1 MLLVFFKALM
11 LALIALAFMAAPA
24 RAQSSTEAYFVFR
37 QPPRP
42 ETFVFKLT
50 DPARIQEARNLIASG
65 QRKII
70 AGTIIKQPVYY
81 NPGWSFHFDPETT
94 GFTDFAIEICD
105 STAPE
110 IEDHL
115 DSAWPQWCPWDSEL
129 LREIAPPPK
138 PGPGNLSPTVSV
150 TSPYSN
156 NAINPGPAPV
166 NVRLVVNADDPDGTI
181 DKVEFFTQTIRIGE
195 KLASPY
201 IFDWINIA
209 PGTYSVFAVATDNQ
223 GAVTTSKS
231 VSFTVKPPVSG
242 NLIDETDVFVRQLY
256 RDFLNREPDDAGLQF
271 WKNNIERCG
280 PDAHCREVIR
290 IDTSAAFFLSI
301 EFQETGYWVHRF
313 YKASFGRRP
322 LLTEFLPDTRTIG
335 RGVIVNTRGWPQ
347 QLEINKRVFA
357 DAWINRAPFKSIY
370 DALTNA
376 QYVDSLLAKTGA
388 RFNPGDRDGL
398 ISALDSNTKTR
409 AEVLRAVVENEAFY
423 NAEYNAA
430 FVEMQYFGYLRRN
443 PQDAPDNNLDG
454 YNFWL
459 DKLNQFNGNFREA
472 EMVKA
477 FLTSLEYRGRF
488 GP

>member
-1 MLLVFFKALM
+1 MWLVFFKALM
-11 LALIALAFMAAPA
+11 LVLVALAFMAAPA
-24 RAQSSTEAYFVFR
+24 RAQGSTEAYFVF
-37 QPPRP
+37 QSSPS

-50 DPARIQEARNLIASG
+50 DPATIQEARNLIAAG

-81 NPGWSFHFDPETT
+81 NPGWSFHFDPQTI
-94 GFTDFAIEICD
+94 GFVDVAIEICD
-105 STAPE
+105 STAQG

-115 DSAWPQWCPWDSEL
+115 DSAWPHWCPWGSEL
-129 LREIAPPPK
+129 VREIAPPPQ

-150 TSPYSN
+150 TSPYRN
-156 NAINPGPAPV
+156 DAINPAAPV
-166 NVRLVVNADDPDGTI
+166 SQTLLVNADDPDGTI
-181 DKVEFFTQTIRIGE
+181 DKVEFFTQSLRIGE
-195 KLASPY
+195 KQAAPY
-201 IFDWINIA
+201 NLDWINIA
-209 PGTYSVFAVATDNQ
+209 PGTYSVFAVATDNA

-231 VSFTVKPPVSG
+231 VTFTVKPPASG
-242 NLIDETDVFVRQLY
+242 NLIDETDLFVRQHY

-280 PDAHCREVIR
+280 LDAHCREVIR

-335 RGVIVNTRGWPQ
+335 RGVIVNAPGWPQ
-347 QLEINKRVFA
+347 QLEINKRAFA
-357 DAWINRAPFKSIY
+357 DAWIKRAPFKAVY
-370 DALTNA
+370 DALTNS

-388 RFNPGDRDGL
+388 GFSPGDRDAL
-398 ISALDSNTKTR
+398 ITALDTNAKTR

-423 NAEYNAA
+423 NEEYNPA

-459 DKLNQFNGNFREA
+459 DKLNQFKGNFREA

-477 FLTSLEYRGRF
+477 FLTSLEYRRRF
-488 GP
+488 GAP